1 MTGQP
6 HATGA
11 APVAGCLLLAT
22 PVIAEPTFF
31 RTVVLLLE
39 HDDAV
44 GSLGVVLNR
53 PMELTVADTL
63 PAWAGLTSPP
73 GVLFAGGPVAEGSAL
88 ALGRVTTADPLP
100 AGVTSVFGPLAV
112 VDLDTEVSVAGSVVG
127 ELRLYSG
134 YAGWGPGQL
143 RNELRSQAWWVLP
156 SLPGDWFS
164 TDPSELWYRV
174 LGRQGGS
181 WAMWA
186 HAAEDPEVN

>member
-1 MTGQP
+1 MTPQP
-6 HATGA
+6 RAIGD
-11 APVAGCLLLAT
+11 APAAGCLLVAT

-63 PAWAGLTSPP
+63 PAWTGLASAP
-73 GVLFAGGPVAEGSAL
+73 GVLYAGGPVAEGSAL
-88 ALGRVTTADPLP
+88 ALGRVTTDRLP
-100 AGVTSVFGPLAV
+100 AGVTTVFGPLAV
-112 VDLDTEVSVAGSVVG
+112 VDLDTEVPVAAAAV
-127 ELRLYSG
+127 ETLRIYSG

-156 SLPGDWFS
+156 SLPADWFS
-164 TDPSELWYRV
+164 SEPSELWYRV